1 MANPIDSAKELRK
14 EIETLPEV
22 QEYLSLKTL
31 FENDKELQEMRTN
44 IAKLESEG
52 KLEEKK
58 NLIDVYNSHPLVVN
72 FNSLKDEVKS
82 ILLEIND
89 ILND

>member
-72 FNSLKDEVKS
+72 FNLLKDEVKS

>member
-58 NLIDVYNSHPLVVN
+58 NLMDVYNSHPLVVN
-72 FNSLKDEVKS
+72 FNLLKDEVKS